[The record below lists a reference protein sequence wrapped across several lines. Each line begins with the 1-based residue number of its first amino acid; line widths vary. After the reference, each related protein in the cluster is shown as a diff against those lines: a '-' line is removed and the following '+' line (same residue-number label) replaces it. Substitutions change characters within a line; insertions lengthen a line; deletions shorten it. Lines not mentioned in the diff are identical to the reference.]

1 MIDNLNDLY
10 LKKCSFA
17 IEENGIKKVK
27 KWLIYLFVI
36 EKKQCKI
43 IRH

>member
-1 MIDNLNDLY
+1 MSFSRYYNDYEIIMIDNLNDLY

-27 KWLIYLFVI
+27 K
-36 EKKQCKI
+36 
-43 IRH
+43 